1 MKKKYTVVITG
12 MGYVG
17 LSNAVLLAQ
26 HNKVI
31 ALDVVEE
38 KVNMVNSKKSPIVDK
53 EIEEFLANET
63 LDLTATTD
71 AKKAYSQADI
81 IIISTPTNYFEDK
94 NYFDTSSVENEIEK
108 ALSCNRN
115 ALIVIKSTIPIGY
128 TKKVIEKFNYD
139 RILFS
144 PEFLREGCALYDNLY
159 PSRIVVG
166 VSDKNAKLMELAKLF
181 ANLLSEGA
189 RKADIPVLYTG
200 LDEAES
206 IKLFANAYLAMR
218 VSFFNELDTFAELK
232 NLNTREII
240 DGVALDPRVGT
251 IYNNPS
257 FGYGGYCL
265 PKDTKQLLAH
275 YNDVPEQMIK
285 AIVNSN
291 STRKEHIANQIFKKA
306 SENKKNTK
314 PVIGIYRLVMK
325 SGSDNFR
332 ESAIQDI
339 MVLLQQRGAD
349 IVIYEPT
356 LSDKNFND
364 FVVENN
370 IEEFIIKSDII
381 VANRNDGEL
390 DAVAQKVYSR
400 DLFSRD

>member
-1 MKKKYTVVITG
+1 
-12 MGYVG
+12 
-17 LSNAVLLAQ
+17 
-26 HNKVI
+26 
-31 ALDVVEE
+31 
-38 KVNMVNSKKSPIVDK
+38 
-53 EIEEFLANET
+53 
-63 LDLTATTD
+63 
-71 AKKAYSQADI
+71 
-81 IIISTPTNYFEDK
+81 
-94 NYFDTSSVENEIEK
+94 
-108 ALSCNRN
+108 
-115 ALIVIKSTIPIGY
+115 
-128 TKKVIEKFNYD
+128 
-139 RILFS
+139 
-144 PEFLREGCALYDNLY
+144 
-159 PSRIVVG
+159 
-166 VSDKNAKLMELAKLF
+166 MELAKLF